1 MRPQHIRICKCK
13 RCRLVFVHD
22 DNEEARALNESV
34 TVNIFNQ
41 SYSLRS
47 NHPDSAEHILRLA
60 RLVDERM
67 QQIAAQLTV
76 HDVSKVAI
84 LAALNLADELSRIKE
99 QQPPEDG
106 ASATAAASAQHEAP
120 EEPQTWFDAIFDS
133 SSTSTEKGERLSS
146 RVAAKL
152 KGIRSDESD
161 ESDEPT
167 VT

>member
-1 MRPQHIRICKCK
+1 M
-13 RCRLVFVHD
+13 
-22 DNEEARALNESV
+22 NESV

-67 QQIAAQLTV
+67 QQIASQMTV

-99 QQPPEDG
+99 EQPEDKES
-106 ASATAAASAQHEAP
+106 ASPVEHEP
-120 EEPQTWFDAIFDS
+120 QEEPQTWFDAIFDAS
-133 SSTSTEKGERLSS
+133 SSTSSTEKAERLSS

-152 KGIRSDESD
+152 KAIRSDSDD
-161 ESDEPT
+161 ESAEPS
-167 VT
+167 VR

>member
-1 MRPQHIRICKCK
+1 MCQ
-13 RCRLVFVHD
+13 HD
-22 DNEEARALNESV
+22 DSQEVARALNESV

-67 QQIAAQLTV
+67 QQIASQMTV

-99 QQPPEDG
+99 QPPEEQES
-106 ASATAAASAQHEAP
+106 ASPPEEREAQD
-120 EEPQTWFDAIFDS
+120 EPQTWFDAIFDAS
-133 SSTSTEKGERLSS
+133 SSTSSTEKGERLSS

-152 KGIRSDESD
+152 KAIRADSDDESA
-161 ESDEPT
+161 EPSAG
-167 VT
+167 